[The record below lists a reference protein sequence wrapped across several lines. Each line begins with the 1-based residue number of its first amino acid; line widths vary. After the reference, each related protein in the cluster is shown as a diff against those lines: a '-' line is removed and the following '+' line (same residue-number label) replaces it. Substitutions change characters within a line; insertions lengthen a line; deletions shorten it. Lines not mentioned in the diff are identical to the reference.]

1 MNDGEESKNDIAI
14 GFQQRSL
21 LLPGI
26 WILRYEIVEFADL
39 DWSRRVLNW
48 NEFNGMTSRLS
59 QSGGEEQKIEL

>member
-26 WILRYEIVEFADL
+26 WILRYEIVEFAYL
-39 DWSRRVLNW
+39 D
-48 NEFNGMTSRLS
+48 
-59 QSGGEEQKIEL
+59 